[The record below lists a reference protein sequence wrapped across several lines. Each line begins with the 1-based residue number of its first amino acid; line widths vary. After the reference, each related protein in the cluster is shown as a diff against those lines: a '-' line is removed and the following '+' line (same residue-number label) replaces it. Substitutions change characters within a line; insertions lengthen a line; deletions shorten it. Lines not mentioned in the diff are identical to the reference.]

1 MDEFEILERPPTV
14 DEFRG
19 LRGPSDVGEMSDES
33 LAAGLAS
40 ALYSCVVVR
49 DGDVVACGR
58 VIGDGGMYFY
68 VQDVFVLPEYNGRG
82 LGVKVMD
89 AVIGYLERVARP
101 GAFVGL
107 MDPENAEGFYE
118 RYGFQRRPDES
129 PGMFRV
135 W

>member
-1 MDEFEILERPPTV
+1 VDAYELVERAPTV
-14 DEFRG
+14 EEFRR
-19 LRGPSDVGEMSDES
+19 LRGLAGEGEMSEEGV
-33 LAAGLAS
+33 AAGLAS
-40 ALYSCVVVR
+40 SLYSCVLLH

-68 VQDVFVLPEYNGRG
+68 VQDLIVLPEYHGRG

-89 AVIGYLERVARP
+89 AVVAYLERVARP

-107 MDPENAEGFYE
+107 MDADNAEGFYE
-118 RYGFQRRPDES
+118 RYGFQRRQDR

>member
-1 MDEFEILERPPTV
+1 VDDFELLQRAPTV
-14 DEFRG
+14 DEFRR
-19 LRGPSDVGEMSDES
+19 LRGSSDVGEMSDEG

-40 ALYSCVVVR
+40 ALYSCVVVH

-68 VQDVFVLPEYNGRG
+68 VQDVIVLAEYNGRG

-89 AVIGYLERVARP
+89 ALVAYLERVARP

-118 RYGFQRRPDES
+118 RYGFQRRPDDS
-129 PGMFRV
+129 RGMFRV